1 MDTRFRAENE
11 LLSARFHQRGS
22 LVMAHRGTS
31 GGSIPE
37 NSSGAVIAAVRSG
50 ADVVE
55 IDVTGSRDG
64 AYFVH
69 HDGMEGQHLSTTTNL
84 ALLTTDEIASVS
96 HRWLD
101 QPDKPVR
108 LERLT
113 SLLEPFAHSDVLFQI
128 DRSWPWW
135 PDVLDELDTLD
146 MTPQL
151 VVKCPAA
158 MKDAV
163 DALAAVP
170 AKIPYVAMCRTL
182 AETELHLGRD
192 DLNLIGVEI
201 SFAHSDSPFLRP
213 ETIARLHEQ
222 GLTVW
227 VNTLV
232 LPNGVPLAGEYDD
245 ARALYE
251 GPDAAWGRLLDLGVD
266 VIQTDWPWLLA
277 AHRDER
283 TAQRV

>member
-1 MDTRFRAENE
+1 
-11 LLSARFHQRGS
+11 
-22 LVMAHRGTS
+22 MAHRGTS

-69 HDGMEGQHLSTTTNL
+69 HDGLEARNLSTATNL
-84 ALLTTDEIASVS
+84 ALLTTDEIAAVS

-113 SLLEPFAHSDVLFQI
+113 PMLEPFAHSDVLFQV

-135 PDVLDELDTLD
+135 PNVLHELASLD
-146 MTPQL
+146 MTSQL

-158 MKDAV
+158 RRDAV
-163 DALAAVP
+163 DALAALP
-170 AKIPYVAMCRTL
+170 AKFPYVAMCRTL
-182 AETELHLGRD
+182 AETELHLERD

-201 SFAHSDSPFLRP
+201 TFAGMDSPFLRP
-213 ETIARLHEQ
+213 ETIAGLHDL

-245 ARALYE
+245 ERALFE
-251 GPDAAWGRLLDLGVD
+251 GPEAAWGRLFDLGID

-277 AHRDER
+277 AYRDAR
-283 TAQRV
+283 MAQRV